1 MEECK
6 LMKKYLFVLII
17 ICAVILA
24 VILLSSIGDN
34 GSVSDSGTSLNQTN
48 ETQQETPAE
57 TNLYENTVLVEIDVK
72 DQGKILVELYPDVA
86 PVTVENFLKLVDQKF
101 YDGLTFHRI
110 INGFMAQGGCPLGN
124 GTGGSGTN
132 IKGEFSRNGFN
143 NPLKHTR
150 GVISMARSSNP
161 NSASS
166 QFFIMHQDSPHL
178 DGAYAAFGKVISGME
193 IIDALCRNTP
203 VMDNNGTVH
212 PSYKPVI
219 NSIRRVEAP

>member
-34 GSVSDSGTSLNQTN
+34 GSVSDNGTSLNQTN

-86 PVTVENFLKLVDQKF
+86 PVTVKNFLKLVDRKF

-124 GTGGSGTN
+124 GTGGSGIN
-132 IKGEFSRNGFN
+132 IKGEFSQNGFN

-166 QFFIMHQDSPHL
+166 QFFIMHQDAPNL

-193 IIDALCRNTP
+193 IIDALCQNTP

>member
-1 MEECK
+1 M
-6 LMKKYLFVLII
+6 MKRILTVLALCILTIASAALPAGCEQSSFLDLSNLFSF
-17 ICAVILA
+17 ARE
-24 VILLSSIGDN
+24 
-34 GSVSDSGTSLNQTN
+34 QEN
-48 ETQQETPAE
+48 EQPAE
-57 TNLYENTVLVEIDVK
+57 SAAVFVEIDVK
-72 DQGKILVELYPDVA
+72 DQGKIVLELYPDIA
-86 PVTVENFLKLVDQKF
+86 PITVENFLKLVDQKF

-132 IKGEFSRNGFN
+132 ITGEFSQNGFN

-166 QFFIMHQDSPHL
+166 QFFIMHQDAPHL
-178 DGAYAAFGKVISGME
+178 DGAYAAFGKVVSGME
-193 IIDALCRNTP
+193 IIDALCQNTP

-219 NSIRRVEAP
+219 LSIRRVEAP